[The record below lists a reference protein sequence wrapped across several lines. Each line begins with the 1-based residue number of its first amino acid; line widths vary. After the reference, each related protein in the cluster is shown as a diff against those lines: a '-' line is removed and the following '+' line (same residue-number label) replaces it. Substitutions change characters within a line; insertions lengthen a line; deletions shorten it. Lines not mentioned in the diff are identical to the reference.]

1 MILVLWDIDRTLLY
15 TGDTDRLVYRELFE
29 EVVGRPAERLPA
41 RGTGVTMPLAVRELL
56 RANAVQPERIEE
68 LAQRIV
74 QRMPAQLERHRGD
87 LSRTGQV
94 MPGAPAALAAVHQE
108 PGLVPTVVTGNLRG
122 SAEIK
127 LKALGLD
134 EYLDLGIGGYSSD
147 DSHRPALVRVAQQ
160 RAGTRHGCTF
170 TRETTVIIG
179 DSLEDVRTG
188 REGGAHVI
196 GVASGTTSVDRL
208 AAAGACH
215 VVPDLTDVQRII
227 RLINQCAASDV
238 DHGCPEPRQDAMPEE
253 FR

>member
-29 EVVGRPAERLPA
+29 DVVGRPAENLPA

-56 RANAVQPERIEE
+56 RANAVGPERIEE

-74 QRMPAQLERHRGD
+74 QRMPAQLERHRDD
-87 LSRTGQV
+87 LLGTGQV
-94 MPGAPAALAAVHQE
+94 MPGASAALAAVQQE

-127 LKALGLD
+127 LKTLGLD
-134 EYLDLGIGGYSSD
+134 TFLDLTIGGYASD
-147 DSHRPALVRVAQQ
+147 DPHRPALVRVAQQ
-160 RAGTRHGCTF
+160 RAGTRHGYAF
-170 TRETTVIIG
+170 TRNTTVIIG

-188 REGGAHVI
+188 REGGASVI
-196 GVASGTTSVDRL
+196 GVASGTTSAEEL

-215 VVPDLTDVQRII
+215 VVSDLTDARRVLG
-227 RLINQCAASDV
+227 LINQCAARGADQGSPGPDS
-238 DHGCPEPRQDAMPEE
+238 GTS
-253 FR
+253 

>member
-29 EVVGRPAERLPA
+29 EVVGRPAESLPA

-56 RANAVQPERIEE
+56 RVNAVEPELIEE

-74 QRMPAQLERHRGD
+74 QRMPAQLERHRD
-87 LSRTGQV
+87 ELSRTGQV
-94 MPGAPAALAAVHQE
+94 MPSAPAALAAVQLE

-134 EYLDLGIGGYSSD
+134 EYLDLSIGGYASD
-147 DSHRPALVRVAQQ
+147 DAHRPALVRVAQQ
-160 RAGTRHGCTF
+160 RAGTRHAYTF
-170 TRETTVIIG
+170 TRDTTVIIG

-188 REGGAHVI
+188 REGGATVV
-196 GVASGTTSVDRL
+196 GVASGTASAEKL

-215 VVPDLTDVQRII
+215 VVPDLTDVQRVI

-238 DHGCPEPRQDAMPEE
+238 DQGCPEPPQDAM
-253 FR
+253 

>member
-29 EVVGRPAERLPA
+29 EVVGRPAESLPA

-56 RANAVQPERIEE
+56 RANAVEPERIEE

-74 QRMPAQLERHRGD
+74 QRMPAQLERHRND
-87 LSRTGQV
+87 LSRTGQI
-94 MPGAPAALAAVHQE
+94 MPGAPAVLAAVQQE

-134 EYLDLGIGGYSSD
+134 KYLDLIIGGYSSD

-160 RAGTRHGCTF
+160 RAGARHGYTF
-170 TRETTVIIG
+170 ARDTTVIIG

-196 GVASGTTSVDRL
+196 GVASGTTSVEKL

-215 VVPDLTDVQRII
+215 VIPELTDTRCII
-227 RLINQCAASDV
+227 HLINQCVAPDV
-238 DHGCPEPRQDAMPEE
+238 DQSCPDPSRGVGPEV
-253 FR
+253 

>member
-56 RANAVQPERIEE
+56 RANAVKRERIEE

-74 QRMPAQLERHRGD
+74 QRMPAQLERHRDD

-94 MPGAPAALAAVHQE
+94 MPGAPAALAAVQQE

-134 EYLDLGIGGYSSD
+134 EYLDLSIGGYSSD

-160 RAGTRHGCTF
+160 RAGTRHGHTF
-170 TRETTVIIG
+170 TRATVIIG

-196 GVASGTTSVDRL
+196 GVASGTTSVERL

-238 DHGCPEPRQDAMPEE
+238 DHGCPEPWQDAMPEE

>member
-1 MILVLWDIDRTLLY
+1 
-15 TGDTDRLVYRELFE
+15 
-29 EVVGRPAERLPA
+29 
-41 RGTGVTMPLAVRELL
+41 MPLAVRELL
-56 RANAVQPERIEE
+56 RVNAVEPERIEE

-74 QRMPAQLERHRGD
+74 QRMPAQLERHRDD
-87 LSRTGQV
+87 LSRTGQI
-94 MPGAPAALAAVHQE
+94 MPGAPAALAAVQQE
-108 PGLVPTVVTGNLRG
+108 PRLVPTVVTGNLRG

-147 DSHRPALVRVAQQ
+147 NSHRPALVRVAQQ
-160 RAGTRHGCTF
+160 RAGTHHGYTF
-170 TRETTVIIG
+170 TRDTTVIIG

-196 GVASGTTSVDRL
+196 GVASGTTSVEKL

-227 RLINQCAASDV
+227 RLVSRRAASDV
-238 DHGCPEPRQDAMPEE
+238 DHGCPGPR
-253 FR
+253 